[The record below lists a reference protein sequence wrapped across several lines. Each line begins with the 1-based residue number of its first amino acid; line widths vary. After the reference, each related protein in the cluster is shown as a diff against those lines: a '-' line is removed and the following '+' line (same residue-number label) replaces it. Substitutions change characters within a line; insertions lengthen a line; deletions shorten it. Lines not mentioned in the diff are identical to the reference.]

1 MKLRMILNALL
12 LFAVA
17 LVWAAPLDT
26 SQLAPSVYYGPDGTI
41 AVTEGKL
48 YTVDSSGNPTALTAS
63 ATEMNYIDG
72 VTPGT
77 LAASKAV
84 IVNSSKKINEFDVTT
99 TFSLNGTQVTASAA
113 ELNALDITAA
123 GTAQASKAVVLGA
136 DSKIN
141 TIDMTSLTLTG
152 ALVTATATEIN
163 KLAGVTAGTVTA
175 SKAVVVG
182 ASSKVDVWDPTSLKI
197 NGTAITPTAAQIN
210 LLLQNTT
217 AGKKVA
223 SGTADV
229 TSSSTLTSATH
240 GLATVTGV
248 WASLSDPP
256 SLTGND
262 VATTVSGTNIIIY
275 VYKPTATNDCTP
287 IEATDPRAVQWFAI
301 GT

>member
-1 MKLRMILNALL
+1 MKLRTILNALL

-84 IVNSSKKINEFDVTT
+84 IVNSSKKINEWDPT
-99 TFSLNGTQVTASAA
+99 SLKINGTAITASAA

-152 ALVTATATEIN
+152 ELVTATATEIN

-210 LLLQNTT
+210 LLLQGTA

-223 SGTADV
+223 SGTADI
-229 TSSSTLTSATH
+229 TSSATIAAGTH

-256 SLTGND
+256 SMTGND

-275 VYKPTATNDCTP
+275 VYKPTADSDCTP

>member
-84 IVNSSKKINEFDVTT
+84 IVNSSKKINE
-99 TFSLNGTQVTASAA
+99 
-113 ELNALDITAA
+113 
-123 GTAQASKAVVLGA
+123 
-136 DSKIN
+136 
-141 TIDMTSLTLTG
+141 
-152 ALVTATATEIN
+152 
-163 KLAGVTAGTVTA
+163 
-175 SKAVVVG
+175 
-182 ASSKVDVWDPTSLKI
+182 WDPTSLKI

-210 LLLQNTT
+210 LLLQGTA
-217 AGKKVA
+217 AGKKIA
-223 SGTADV
+223 SGTADI
-229 TSSSTLTSATH
+229 TSSATIAAGTH

-262 VATTVSGTNIIIY
+262 VATTVSGTSIIIY
-275 VYKPTATNDCTP
+275 VYKPTASGDCTP